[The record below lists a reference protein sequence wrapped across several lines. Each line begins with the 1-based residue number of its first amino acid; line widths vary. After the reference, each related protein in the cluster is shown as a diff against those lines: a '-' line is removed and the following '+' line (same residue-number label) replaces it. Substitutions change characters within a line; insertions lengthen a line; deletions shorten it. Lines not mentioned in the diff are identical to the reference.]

1 MADHDDLRSVLV
13 GVASRIDVGDLDDA
27 RADVRHIVRRRRTR
41 ARVGGGLGVAALLI
55 AGAVAFTAL
64 GGSNESSL
72 RLSADPALVTDPAE
86 VTQPDQST
94 APAPTPHPTVE
105 VIQQP
110 GEVVD
115 GTGAPAESQFV
126 FPWRD
131 GFVAGSMVYA
141 PQPLPAEFPE
151 EIVALF
157 PQAVVD
163 LFAEDQPAT
172 ISDAMTILSEAGL
185 LDEVSAIISANPEAS
200 AAIYAEQSSESPTI
214 EARFTTDGG
223 AWEPIEMTLPPGAD
237 FIGGVA
243 TAGDRAAVVF
253 NEPQTPDGPGSDT
266 VAVATTTDLVNWAV
280 QQFEPPSSLDEVPL
294 GVRRSVSGQ
303 DLVANESGWAVTV
316 FDSVD
321 VDVLQLVPDDVR
333 AKLEASDGGFG
344 SSVDESGV
352 SVQYSTTE
360 SAETEFYTWEELGVP
375 LDVVPDLT
383 NNEYRPQLWAATWD
397 GVPAQSDLLSGSGQ
411 LLATPL
417 GFLQWTDETLF
428 SSDGLT
434 WTASP
439 LPDPDGAITG
449 GFAFDGGVIVLSSD
463 GSDGSV
469 DLYRLDETGGS
480 AQLID
485 VPGLPETFQ
494 SGFGSWWAPGSALV
508 VDAAVQTGPRG
519 EGENYRPDFW
529 LLASGDGVRFVV
541 EDLDDAGGFGGPT
554 DVLTNGDL
562 VLAQVGGASWLRFIL
577 P

>member
-1 MADHDDLRSVLV
+1 V
-13 GVASRIDVGDLDDA
+13 
-27 RADVRHIVRRRRTR
+27 
-41 ARVGGGLGVAALLI
+41 
-55 AGAVAFTAL
+55 
-64 GGSNESSL
+64 
-72 RLSADPALVTDPAE
+72 
-86 VTQPDQST
+86 
-94 APAPTPHPTVE
+94 
-105 VIQQP
+105 
-110 GEVVD
+110 
-115 GTGAPAESQFV
+115 
-126 FPWRD
+126 
-131 GFVAGSMVYA
+131 VYA
-141 PQPLPAEFPE
+141 PQLLPAEFPE

-172 ISDAMTILSEAGL
+172 ISDAMAILSEAGL

-200 AAIYAEQSSESPTI
+200 AAIYAEPYSESPTI

-243 TAGDRAAVVF
+243 TAGERVAVVY

-266 VAVATTTDLVNWAV
+266 VTVATTTDLVNWTV
-280 QQFEPPSSLDEVPL
+280 QQIEPPSSLDEVPR

-333 AKLEASDGGFG
+333 AKLETSDGGFG

-383 NNEYRPQLWAATWD
+383 DNEYRPQLWAATWD

-411 LLATPL
+411 LLATPS

-463 GSDGSV
+463 GSDGTV

-494 SGFGSWWAPGSALV
+494 SGFGSWWAPGSALI
-508 VDAAVQTGPRG
+508 VDAAAQTGPDG
-519 EGENYRPDFW
+519 EGENYRADLW

-554 DVLTNGDL
+554 DVLTNGEL
-562 VLAQVGGASWLRFIL
+562 ALAQVGGASWLRFIL